1 MQHTES
7 DRCCGTERV
16 WLARLPKP
24 DPSLLAKQDTPNM
37 VASKFQSG
45 CKISTPLQLSTPF
58 LQTKRLTKAAK
69 GDTYVSQVAQMS
81 DKELMEELRKF
92 GENPGPITD
101 TTRGVYQR
109 KLAKH
114 LAEKTKGES
123 VIE

>member
-1 MQHTES
+1 
-7 DRCCGTERV
+7 
-16 WLARLPKP
+16 
-24 DPSLLAKQDTPNM
+24 
-37 VASKFQSG
+37 
-45 CKISTPLQLSTPF
+45 
-58 LQTKRLTKAAK
+58 
-69 GDTYVSQVAQMS
+69 MS

-123 VIE
+123 VIK

>member
-1 MQHTES
+1 M
-7 DRCCGTERV
+7 
-16 WLARLPKP
+16 
-24 DPSLLAKQDTPNM
+24 
-37 VASKFQSG
+37 
-45 CKISTPLQLSTPF
+45 PF

>member
-1 MQHTES
+1 
-7 DRCCGTERV
+7 
-16 WLARLPKP
+16 
-24 DPSLLAKQDTPNM
+24 
-37 VASKFQSG
+37 
-45 CKISTPLQLSTPF
+45 
-58 LQTKRLTKAAK
+58 
-69 GDTYVSQVAQMS
+69 MS

-123 VIE
+123 VIKMCGTFSTVRSGGAIDIECILVSWRGIILLLTTHEKEVLNSNKP